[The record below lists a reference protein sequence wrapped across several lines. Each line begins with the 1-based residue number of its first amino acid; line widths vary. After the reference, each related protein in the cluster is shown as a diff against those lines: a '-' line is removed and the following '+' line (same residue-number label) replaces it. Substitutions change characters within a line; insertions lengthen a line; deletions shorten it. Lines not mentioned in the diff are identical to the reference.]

1 MPTYARRSQAASRG
15 APARVSSATPAQADH
30 GTGAD
35 AILELQRQLG
45 NQAIQRLIGGAAAPV
60 ASESAR
66 LPAESA
72 PAAAPASGLPETRTW
87 TTVERIPF
95 RATIRRGPSSHG
107 GAQPHAS
114 PARSDAGIGAEHG
127 GEQHQALFQQIG
139 AAPAAAAG
147 PAPAGAT
154 PEAEGA
160 ETAPAPAAE
169 ATFAI
174 PDIEIPSLATIEKT
188 DAVSG
193 AFTYTGSITRGG
205 AQPTGFG
212 VTRSF
217 GSKLTGV
224 KAAVKPGTFEI
235 SGTFEHP
242 ITYQV
247 RSGTGPGGQEDIP
260 SEGDA
265 KITKA
270 NYATVVS
277 DLMPNMSDLN
287 GRPPRTKFWAEDLTL
302 RHELVHANDDKANG
316 PAAMGTA
323 VTWLNGQ
330 TAASIDEVKA
340 LLRAIPG
347 RFSSALLAALSTEDG
362 EKHAYGDGAPSYKAR
377 AEAVK
382 AKGDK
387 GDYK

>member
-1 MPTYARRSQAASRG
+1 MPTYARRPQAAGRG
-15 APARVSSATPAQADH
+15 APARVAPSSPAHAEQSA
-30 GTGAD
+30 GAD

-45 NQAIQRLIGGAAAPV
+45 NQAIQRLLGGGESPLAAASALPGHESPQAPPQS
-60 ASESAR
+60 ASLAD
-66 LPAESA
+66 
-72 PAAAPASGLPETRTW
+72 RTW

-95 RATIRRGPSSHG
+95 RATIRRGPAPRVT
-107 GAQPHAS
+107 AQAPAAS
-114 PARSDAGIGAEHG
+114 ARSDAGHGEEHG

-139 AAPAAAAG
+139 AAPAATAAAA
-147 PAPAGAT
+147 APAAT
-154 PEAEGA
+154 AESEGEGA
-160 ETAPAPAAE
+160 EAAPAAE
-169 ATFAI
+169 ATFTI
-174 PDIEIPSLATIEKT
+174 PDIEIPALAAIAKT
-188 DAVSG
+188 DSVSG

-205 AQPTGFG
+205 AQPSGFG

-224 KAAVKPGTFEI
+224 KAAVKPGAFEI
-235 SGTFEHP
+235 TGTFEHP

-247 RSGTGPGGQEDIP
+247 RSGTGPDGQKDIP

-270 NYATVVS
+270 NYATVAA

-287 GRPPRTKFWAEDLTL
+287 GRPPRTQFWAEDLTL

-323 VTWLNGQ
+323 ITWLNGQ
-330 TAASIDEVKA
+330 TAANIEEVKA
-340 LLRAIPG
+340 LLRAVPG

-387 GDYK
+387 GEYK